1 MNGAIPPASL
11 IILHGVDR
19 DILVFTFS
27 SFFTIELN
35 VQCSE
40 DNSKSLTQY
49 SCGSQPP
56 GTALLP
62 QETERSVGEL
72 MTRF

>member
-1 MNGAIPPASL
+1 MNEAIPPASP

-19 DILVFTFS
+19 DILVK
-27 SFFTIELN
+27 
-35 VQCSE
+35 VQCSK
-40 DNSKSLTQY
+40 DNSNALTQY

-62 QETERSVGEL
+62 QETERSVREL